1 MSDPIYQQI
10 VKGLRQKILDGDL
23 KPGERL
29 PTVREATQY
38 WKCTPGTV
46 QRAYAELAHLGFVIS
61 RAGQGTT
68 VAGGEKPGESN
79 SLRTFFLIN
88 QAEEFLY
95 ESLAAGY
102 KPEDVILAVSMAM
115 DRWRAM
121 ESEPKPAMPDVI
133 RFVGSHDMAI
143 SWLAGQFSQFAPG
156 VTLSLRFT
164 GSLGGLVALASKSA
178 DISGI
183 HLYDQI
189 SDAYNKPF
197 IPRILP
203 GQKVAL
209 LRLAERN
216 LGIMTTEN
224 NPLGIHSL
232 EDLQKDGVHFL
243 NRQSG
248 SGTRV
253 WLDAQLQKKNIDP
266 ARIKGY
272 DQHRATHSFIAEAIA
287 TNKVNSGLG
296 LECFARLHNL
306 AFIPLTVEPYDL
318 VIPEETFHLDG
329 IRSLVEFIQ
338 SAEAKQTI
346 KSFGG
351 YNTENTGKVD
361 WV

>member
-10 VKGLRQKILDGDL
+10 VKALRQKIMDGEL

-38 WKCTPGTV
+38 WKCTPGTI
-46 QRAYAELAHLGFVIS
+46 QRAYAELAHLGFVVS

-68 VAGGEKPGESN
+68 VAGGERPPAPT

-121 ESEPKPAMPDVI
+121 DKEQSVVTPDSI

-143 SWLAGQFSQFAPG
+143 SWLAGQFNQFAPG
-156 VTLSLRFT
+156 VSLTLRFT
-164 GSLGGLVALASKSA
+164 GSLGGLVALASKTA
-178 DISGI
+178 DISGV
-183 HLYDQI
+183 HLWDQI
-189 SDAYNKPF
+189 TGEYNKPF
-197 IPRILP
+197 IQRILP

-216 LGIMTTEN
+216 MGIMTTEN
-224 NPLGIHSL
+224 NPLDIHSL
-232 EDLQKDGVHFL
+232 TDLQKSGVHFL
-243 NRQSG
+243 NRQPG

-253 WLDAQLQKKNIDP
+253 WLDSQLQVNKIDP
-266 ARIKGY
+266 DKIKGY
-272 DQHRATHSFIAEAIA
+272 DQYRATHSFIAEAIA
-287 TNKVNSGLG
+287 TGKVNAGLG
-296 LECFARLHNL
+296 LECYARLYNL
-306 AFIPLTVEPYDL
+306 AFIPLTIEPYDL
-318 VIPEETFHLDG
+318 VIPEETFTLSG
-329 IRSLVEFIQ
+329 IQSLIRFIQ
-338 SAEAKQTI
+338 SPETKLTI
-346 KSFGG
+346 QNFGG
-351 YNTENTGKVD
+351 YLTENTGSLE
-361 WV
+361 WI

>member
-10 VKGLRQKILDGDL
+10 VKGLRQKIMDGEH

-46 QRAYAELAHLGFVIS
+46 QRAYAELAHLGFVVS
-61 RAGQGTT
+61 RPGQGTT
-68 VAGGEKPGESN
+68 VAGGEKSN
-79 SLRTFFLIN
+79 VSSSLRTFYLIN

-121 ESEPKPAMPDVI
+121 DSEAKPVIPDVI

-143 SWLAGQFSQFAPG
+143 SWLAGQFNQFAPD
-156 VTLSLRFT
+156 VSLSLRFT

-178 DISGI
+178 DISGV
-183 HLYDQI
+183 HLWDQI
-189 SDAYNKPF
+189 TGEYNKPF
-197 IPRILP
+197 ISRILP

-216 LGIMTTEN
+216 LGIMTGEN

-232 EDLQKDGVHFL
+232 DDLQKEGVHFL
-243 NRQSG
+243 NRQPG

-253 WLDAQLQKKNIDP
+253 WLDAQLQERKIDP
-266 ARIKGY
+266 GRIKGY
-272 DQHRATHSFIAEAIA
+272 EQYRATHSFIAEAIA
-287 TNKVNSGLG
+287 TNKVNTGLG
-296 LECFARLHNL
+296 LECFARLYNL

-318 VIPEETFHLDG
+318 VIPEEIFKLYS
-329 IRSLVEFIQ
+329 IQSLVKFIQ
-338 SAEAKQTI
+338 SAEAKKTI
-346 KSFGG
+346 LSFGG